1 MILRKCCRELFFSQ
15 LAKKIRR
22 DLGKNP
28 DLFEGVEYSLKVLD
42 EIDEKCAG
50 ESKKVYPDQKVKA
63 EVKKHPPQ
71 TPKLLS

>member
-1 MILRKCCRELFFSQ
+1 MEVLILIKGCRELFFSQ
-15 LAKKIRR
+15 LAKNIRR

-50 ESKKVYPDQKVKA
+50 ES
-63 EVKKHPPQ
+63 
-71 TPKLLS
+71 